1 MPFPLSFVPKD
12 CFYTGGRRFGA
23 DRENGKR
30 KHAAC
35 DLIADEGIPIYA
47 IRDGVV
53 ELEAGKVFFYH
64 GTTSLAVRHQGGLIV
79 RYCEIKKV
87 ADGLRMGSAVS
98 SGQVIAYVGK
108 MLTLSMLHF
117 ELYSGTGSGP
127 LTDMSNKPHMRR
139 GDLIDPT
146 VLLKSLMADMPKGT
160 PRESGVGIG
169 GGVLV

>member
-64 GTTSLAVRHQGGLIV
+64 GTTSLAVRAPGRHHRSL
-79 RYCEIKKV
+79 
-87 ADGLRMGSAVS
+87 LRD
-98 SGQVIAYVGK
+98 Q
-108 MLTLSMLHF
+108 
-117 ELYSGTGSGP
+117 EGSGRTSNGIPRLVGAGHRLRGQNAYP
-127 LTDMSNKPHMRR
+127 LD
-139 GDLIDPT
+139 
-146 VLLKSLMADMPKGT
+146 VAF
-160 PRESGVGIG
+160 
-169 GGVLV
+169 